1 MSELDPIDVLLA
13 SGDDGTQELRCPA
26 VGVYRFAPADGS
38 LLGAGEACG
47 RLYALGQSRPL
58 RVPVGVAGRV
68 VERCL
73 GAQGYQDLL
82 LRLKPVDAESA
93 AGSSAGEVDAEADL
107 VYRSPMAGRFYR
119 RPAPDAEPYISEGEV
134 LQPGKAIGLLE
145 VMKTFSPLR
154 FETTAGMPGSVRV
167 TSFLVAE
174 GDEVEQGQALL
185 ALEPAE

>member
-1 MSELDPIDVLLA
+1 MSALDPIDALVQT
-13 SGDDGTQELRCPA
+13 GEDGSQELRCPA

-47 RLYALGQSRPL
+47 WLYAVGQSRPL

-68 VERCL
+68 IERRL
-73 GAQGYQDLL
+73 GALGYQDLL
-82 LRLKPVDAESA
+82 LRLEPVDAEA
-93 AGSSAGEVDAEADL
+93 AAAPRAGEVDAEADL

-119 RPAPDAEPYISEGEV
+119 RPAPDAEPYIADGEV

-154 FETTAGMPGSVRV
+154 FETTAGMPESVRV
-167 TSFLVAE
+167 TRFLVAE